1 MHHLYRPHCTSC
13 HNYLNPEAVVARSRL
28 KSKEG
33 HLQEELKKAFVSS
46 PYTWNK
52 TVDGGCS
59 GRRPD
64 FRWECSTHSVIV
76 ECDELQHASS
86 LPECEHKRAMELW
99 LDLGSR
105 PLVLIRFNP
114 DSYVDEAGVRVS
126 SCFNINRTVNV
137 AEWAKRFTVLQDE
150 INKWLKTIPVKEA
163 VTQIDLFFTRLVV

>member
-1 MHHLYRPHCTSC
+1 
-13 HNYLNPEAVVARSRL
+13 
-28 KSKEG
+28 
-33 HLQEELKKAFVSS
+33 
-46 PYTWNK
+46 
-52 TVDGGCS
+52 
-59 GRRPD
+59 
-64 FRWECSTHSVIV
+64 
-76 ECDELQHASS
+76 
-86 LPECEHKRAMELW
+86 MELW